1 MEREEEEKEEEK
13 EEKEEG
19 KKEKGNGH
27 ACAAAAAAAA
37 AAATTSENEATVAT
51 GVLSFLILD
60 SLDVH
65 RAERSSRYKFRE
77 CFYLFARNGQIRTL
91 DELTIIMR
99 SLGLSPTIAEL
110 NKYLKDKGGK
120 MSFADFLEAMHL
132 QTRAEDL
139 PKEVIEAFQAAD
151 TAHTGTIPARQ
162 LAHMLLHWGEKLSNK
177 EVEQI
182 FREANVSINGNVK
195 YEDFVKIACAPVPDY
210 Y

>member
-1 MEREEEEKEEEK
+1 MEREEEDKEEE
-13 EEKEEG
+13 EKGE
-19 KKEKGNGH
+19 KEKGNGH

-51 GVLSFLILD
+51 G
-60 SLDVH
+60 
-65 RAERSSRYKFRE
+65 ARYFREEDIDEFRE